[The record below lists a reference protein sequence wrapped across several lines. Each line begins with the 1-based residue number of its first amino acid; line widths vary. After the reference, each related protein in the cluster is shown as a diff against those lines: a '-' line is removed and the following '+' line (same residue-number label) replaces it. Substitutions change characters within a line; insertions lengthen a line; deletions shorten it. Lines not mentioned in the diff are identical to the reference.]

1 MTPESNARIGIIA
14 KWQKALAKRVKN
26 AENVLY
32 EMLADSFS
40 TLRTKPAYIV
50 KVWDAFYTETYA
62 PLFSRFTADIQQ
74 IPAINTEY
82 FAGSVAEAKAADIAK
97 VVGNAIDE
105 RLGIDAAGK
114 IIKGRY
120 MDTLLKDTTAQR
132 NVQQFIYRTRAV
144 KSDTVVK
151 TQMKELVRGVKDQ
164 GGEIS
169 KFFDTNVYDTYQ
181 EADRL
186 AQNVNAEQIGL
197 PAAIYVGG
205 IIDGS
210 RPFCIARN
218 RKIFTREEIA
228 DFGTPQDTY
237 GGYSDKSTGSF
248 GGKPKNGY
256 DPFTQC
262 GGHRCRHHLSWV
274 SKEYAVRLDKGLE
287 ITEAGL
293 LIRKQ
298 GA

>member
-1 MTPESNARIGIIA
+1 MTPESNTRIGIIA
-14 KWQKALAKRVKN
+14 KWQKALANRVKN
-26 AENVLY
+26 AESVLY
-32 EMLADSFS
+32 EMLADSFG

-50 KVWDAFYTETYA
+50 KVWDVFYETTYA
-62 PLFSRFTADIQQ
+62 PLFSRFASDIQQ

-82 FAGSVAEAKAADIAK
+82 FAGSVAEAKAKDIAEIVSK
-97 VVGNAIDE
+97 EIDL
-105 RLGIDAAGK
+105 RLGLQANGK

-120 MDTLLKDTTAQR
+120 MDTLLQDQTAKR
-132 NVQQFIYRTRAV
+132 NVQQFLTRTRAL
-144 KSDTVVK
+144 KNDTVVK
-151 TQMKELVRGVKDQ
+151 SQMKELVRGVKDQ

-169 KFFDTNVYDTYQ
+169 KFFDQNVYDTYQ
-181 EADRL
+181 EADRV
-186 AQNVNAEQIGL
+186 AQNINAEQIGL

-205 IIDGS
+205 LIDGS

-228 DFGTPQDTY
+228 LFGTSEDTY

-248 GGKPKNGY
+248 GGKPKAGY

-287 ITEAGL
+287 ITPAGL

-298 GA
+298 TA